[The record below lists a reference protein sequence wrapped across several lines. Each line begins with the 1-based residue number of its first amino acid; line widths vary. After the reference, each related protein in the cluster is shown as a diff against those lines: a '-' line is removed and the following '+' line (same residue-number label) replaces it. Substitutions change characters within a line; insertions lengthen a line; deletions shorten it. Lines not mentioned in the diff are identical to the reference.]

1 MIHEKDCWSD
11 PLSSSAG
18 EGGYHLKAAPVAG
31 SSTYELDACPVR
43 PGRMKFHM
51 DFEREYKTLDRSHL
65 QSLSFTPSSYLLPGN
80 TTSNDASNST
90 SVCIFAHNISSNGA
104 DCYVLHRES
113 QAIRR
118 RSTCL
123 FLVKKGG

>member
-65 QSLSFTPSSYLLPGN
+65 QSLSFTPFFLSSPWKYHEQRCVKL
-80 TTSNDASNST
+80 
-90 SVCIFAHNISSNGA
+90 NICVYFCA
-104 DCYVLHRES
+104 
-113 QAIRR
+113 
-118 RSTCL
+118 
-123 FLVKKGG
+123 